1 MDLSSYSLPDL
12 RRLQTKVES
21 EIRRRSDT
29 TRRAL
34 LKQVQKLVA
43 EQGLTLDDLI
53 DAPAAAAQPQAKAT
67 AAAKAKR
74 GSAKKT
80 KAPSV
85 IKYRNP
91 ANPEQGWSGHGRRP
105 QWVLDWLGQGK
116 PLEELAA

>member
-12 RRLQTKVES
+12 RRLQAKIET

-34 LKQVQKLVA
+34 LKQVQKMAA
-43 EQGLTLDDLI
+43 EQGLTLDDLLE
-53 DAPAAAAQPQAKAT
+53 APAAPAEIKAPT
-67 AAAKAKR
+67 SKAKNKTQA
-74 GSAKKT
+74 SAKPV

-91 ANPEQGWSGHGRRP
+91 ANPAQGWSGHGRRP
-105 QWVLDWLGQGK
+105 QWVLDWLEQGK
-116 PLEELAA
+116 PLDGLAA

>member
-1 MDLSSYSLPDL
+1 MDLSSHSLPEL
-12 RRLQTKVES
+12 RRLQAKVET
-21 EIRRRSDT
+21 EIRRRSDS

-53 DAPAAAAQPQAKAT
+53 DAPAAAAPAKASAT
-67 AAAKAKR
+67 KAKR
-74 GSAKKT
+74 GTAKKAKT
-80 KAPSV
+80 PSV

-105 QWVLDWLGQGK
+105 QWVLDWLAQDK